1 MVALLRTHPCGS
13 SRAPAKWARVAPFAQ
28 FVHQKLC
35 NIWMGIYVDDCSC
48 AEPVDAVQS
57 ALHSVLAACIL
68 FGLKL
73 EPSKV
78 QPPATSVEL
87 LGASIDV
94 GGRQVSAAS
103 TSKHKSDYVAL
114 LRGVLD
120 LGALTPV
127 AAADIRGK
135 LGFAQS
141 LLFGAFGRAK
151 MQDITTRQ
159 YSSPSKLLSS

>member
-1 MVALLRTHPCGS
+1 MVASLTTQPFGS
-13 SRAPAKWARVAPFAQ
+13 IRAPENWARVASLSQ
-28 FVHQKLC
+28 FVIQKLTK
-35 NIWMGIYVDDCSC
+35 IWMGIYVDDFSC
-48 AEPVDAVQS
+48 AEPVGTVQS
-57 ALHSVLAACIL
+57 ALHTVRAARNL